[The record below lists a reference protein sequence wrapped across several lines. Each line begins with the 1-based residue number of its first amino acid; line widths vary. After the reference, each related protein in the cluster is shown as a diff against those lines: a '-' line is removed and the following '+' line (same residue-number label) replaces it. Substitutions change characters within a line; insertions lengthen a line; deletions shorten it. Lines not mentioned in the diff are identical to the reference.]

1 MNLGIEG
8 LTAVVAGA
16 SRGIGFACAEALAAE
31 GVRLA
36 LCSRDADR
44 IGEAAERL
52 AEKHGVEVRG
62 YAFDLLEPGAGREL
76 VEQACADFGQVDI
89 VVTNSGGPPPGT
101 ALDSDREGLLAGIQ
115 GNFLSGVEMTQ
126 AALPDMRKRHF
137 GRIVHITSV
146 SVKEPIEGLV
156 ASNAARPALVGWSKT
171 LAAEVGADGVTLNA
185 VCPGYIATERHHERT
200 NAAAERDGRTPEE
213 VSEEWAAST
222 PMGRHGE
229 PHEVGDVVAFLCS
242 TQASYMTGTAIAVDG
257 GRCRSLL

>member
-171 LAAEVGADGVTLNA
+171 LAREVGHDGITCNVVLPGRVATGRIRFLDEQKAQREGRPVADVT
-185 VCPGYIATERHHERT
+185 
-200 NAAAERDGRTPEE
+200 AESTASIPVGRYGDPQEY
-213 VSEEWAAST
+213 A
-222 PMGRHGE
+222 
-229 PHEVGDVVAFLCS
+229 DVVAFL
-242 TQASYMTGTAIAVDG
+242 ASRNAAYVTGSVVRVDG
-257 GRCRSLL
+257 GLLANI